1 MVRTINSTDGHSS
14 GKMDSMPKKA
24 PISVAIVEDDERILR
39 NLVAIL
45 ELAEDAS
52 CVGEFTSGE
61 AAVAGLPK
69 LRPQVVIM
77 DVNLP
82 GMDGVAC
89 VRALS
94 AKLPE
99 TQILMLTVRQDTDV
113 IFNALAAGASGYLL
127 KPARA
132 AELLAAVR
140 DVSTGGA
147 PMSGFIARKVVQ
159 SFQSKPAPSVAND
172 SLSARE
178 IEVLDLLSAG
188 FAYKEI
194 ADKLGIAYGTVHT
207 HVARIYKKLHVQSR
221 GQAVARYLGS
231 E

>member
-1 MVRTINSTDGHSS
+1 VGQFSS
-14 GKMDSMPKKA
+14 G
-24 PISVAIVEDDERILR
+24 EE
-39 NLVAIL
+39 
-45 ELAEDAS
+45 
-52 CVGEFTSGE
+52 
-61 AAVAGLPK
+61 AVAALPK

-89 VRALS
+89 VRAL
-94 AKLPE
+94 AGKLPDS
-99 TQILMLTVRQDTDV
+99 QILMLTVRQDTDV

-140 DVSTGGA
+140 DVSAGGA
-147 PMSGFIARKVVQ
+147 PMSGFIARQVVQ
-159 SFQSKPAPSVAND
+159 SFQARPAPSAASEN
-172 SLSARE
+172 LSARE
-178 IEVLDLLSAG
+178 VEVLELLSAG

-194 ADKLGIAYGTVHT
+194 ADRLGIAYGTVHT

-221 GQAVARYLGS
+221 GQAVARYRGN